1 MISDAT
7 INIEPAVIELDLG
20 HPRQN
25 VRFGSKADMCECKKP
40 CPLYPESGHVRCKNK
55 CPLCAKSGHRSVL
68 LLIWLLAFG
77 AKAVDQLRRA
87 DGMCSVSFPPFNQ
100 SNT

>member
-25 VRFGSKADMCECKKP
+25 VRFGSKADMCSAKRYVRFTLKAADIQVLLTGTFDTW
-40 CPLYPESGHVRCKNK
+40 PLSRVV
-55 CPLCAKSGHRSVL
+55 RSVL
-68 LLIWLLAFG
+68 SQTAGGEWSCRFRTLQIG
-77 AKAVDQLRRA
+77 STV
-87 DGMCSVSFPPFNQ
+87 G
-100 SNT
+100 

>member
-25 VRFGSKADMCECKKP
+25 VCFVS
-40 CPLYPESGHVRCKNK
+40 
-55 CPLCAKSGHRSVL
+55 AKSELMHRSKQHRYSITSSARKSMLGGTVSPS
-68 LLIWLLAFG
+68 AE
-77 AKAVDQLRRA
+77 AVFELTI
-87 DGMCSVSFPPFNQ
+87 N
-100 SNT
+100 SNAVAC

>member
-25 VRFGSKADMCECKKP
+25 VRFGSKADMCD
-40 CPLYPESGHVRCKNK
+40 
-55 CPLCAKSGHRSVL
+55 AKSHIRFTPK
-68 LLIWLLAFG
+68 ADMCD
-77 AKAVDQLRRA
+77 AKTNVRFVPKA
-87 DGMCSVSFPPFNQ
+87 DIVQCFY
-100 SNT
+100 